1 MGGVL
6 GLAAVSVLVG
16 EGWRNGGPGVG
27 LAGALLLLVVL
38 LATAHARVGGGWPVP
53 AGLAGAGWVDPAPRA
68 ASCSMPWDTAITP
81 PGCTSVDS
89 ARSPASF
96 VLRRDGWRWP
106 MLALAAGAAF
116 GCRSGVRS
124 GCVPRVRGLSGFS
137 VCSYLAFELSK
148 PSAGRSAFRLLG
160 AATLIVAG
168 GMRMTHHTPSAPIA
182 ALLVDRERG

>member
-1 MGGVL
+1 
-6 GLAAVSVLVG
+6 
-16 EGWRNGGPGVG
+16 
-27 LAGALLLLVVL
+27 
-38 LATAHARVGGGWPVP
+38 
-53 AGLAGAGWVDPAPRA
+53 
-68 ASCSMPWDTAITP
+68 
-81 PGCTSVDS
+81 
-89 ARSPASF
+89 
-96 VLRRDGWRWP
+96 

-137 VCSYLAFELSK
+137 VCSYLAFETFGGAIGFPLT
-148 PSAGRSAFRLLG
+148 LLG